1 MKARSFVVLA
11 AVLLALGPAAF
22 SQSRETGAI
31 VGTITDQ
38 QGEALPGVTVTV
50 SGTNLMGT
58 RTFVTDRQGSY
69 RFPALP
75 PGVYSVKAELQG
87 FKTAVREEIRL
98 TTTTRLTVDLT
109 MVQSV
114 VEEEVTVQAH
124 SPNT

>member
-22 SQSRETGAI
+22 TQSRETGAI
-31 VGTITDQ
+31 VGTVTDQ
-38 QGEALPGVTVTV
+38 QGEGLPGVTVTV

-75 PGVYSVKAELQG
+75 PGGYSVKAELQG
-87 FKTAVREEIRL
+87 FKTVIREDHRL
-98 TTTTRLTVDLT
+98 TTTTRLTCGQGLG
-109 MVQSV
+109 QAR
-114 VEEEVTVQAH
+114 VEE
-124 SPNT
+124 